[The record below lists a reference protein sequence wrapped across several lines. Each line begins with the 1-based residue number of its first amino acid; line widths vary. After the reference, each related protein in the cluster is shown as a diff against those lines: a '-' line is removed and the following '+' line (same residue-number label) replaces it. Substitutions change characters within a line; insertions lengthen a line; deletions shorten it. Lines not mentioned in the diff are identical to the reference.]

1 MPALLR
7 HIAFIT
13 VVTVAGVVCPDLR
26 AQTPAALVVVGA
38 RVADGGGGALQ
49 QLNVHIRDGVITAV
63 DSLGAAPG
71 EAIVDGNGLVLAPG
85 FIDIH
90 NHSTDGLARDPEAA
104 SQISQG
110 ITTVVVGQD
119 GSSPASI
126 ATYLQ
131 ARRDAPAT
139 VNVATMVGH
148 ATVRRQVMGQD
159 YRRVARPDEIERMAG
174 LVDAAM
180 REGAFGLSSGLEYE
194 VGSYAATDEVVAMA
208 AAAARH
214 RGFYISHL
222 RDEADRTIEAVQEAI
237 EIGRRASI
245 PVQIT
250 HIKLGT
256 VGVWGR
262 AGDVVTL
269 VEAAQKQGV
278 DVTADAYPYLAWQS
292 NLRVLVPNKQYTD
305 PSSVKEALDDVG
317 GGKNVQFTRL
327 ERYPQ
332 YVGKRLSEA
341 AAAEGLSEFDFF
353 IRIAN
358 DDVGIIGHTMSEPD
372 LRAFYQQRWVM
383 VASDGGVANDHP
395 RGAGTFPRVLGRLV
409 REQGWLTL
417 PEAIRKMTSMP
428 AARLGLT
435 DRGRIVA
442 GAKADLVLLDAAT
455 IVDRSTFERP
465 RELSSGIRM
474 AWVNGM
480 LVWRDGAA
488 TPERPGRV
496 LSR

>member
-7 HIAFIT
+7 HIALIT
-13 VVTVAGVVCPDLR
+13 VVIVAGVVRPDLR

-49 QLNVHIRDGVITAV
+49 LLNVHVRDGVITAV

-139 VNVATMVGH
+139 VNVATMIGH

-174 LVDAAM
+174 LVEQAM

-214 RGFYISHL
+214 RRLLHL
-222 RDEADRTIEAVQEAI
+222 A
-237 EIGRRASI
+237 
-245 PVQIT
+245 
-250 HIKLGT
+250 
-256 VGVWGR
+256 
-262 AGDVVTL
+262 
-269 VEAAQKQGV
+269 
-278 DVTADAYPYLAWQS
+278 LA
-292 NLRVLVPNKQYTD
+292 
-305 PSSVKEALDDVG
+305 
-317 GGKNVQFTRL
+317 
-327 ERYPQ
+327 
-332 YVGKRLSEA
+332 
-341 AAAEGLSEFDFF
+341 
-353 IRIAN
+353 
-358 DDVGIIGHTMSEPD
+358 
-372 LRAFYQQRWVM
+372 
-383 VASDGGVANDHP
+383 
-395 RGAGTFPRVLGRLV
+395 
-409 REQGWLTL
+409 
-417 PEAIRKMTSMP
+417 
-428 AARLGLT
+428 
-435 DRGRIVA
+435 
-442 GAKADLVLLDAAT
+442 
-455 IVDRSTFERP
+455 
-465 RELSSGIRM
+465 
-474 AWVNGM
+474 
-480 LVWRDGAA
+480 
-488 TPERPGRV
+488 
-496 LSR
+496 

>member
-1 MPALLR
+1 MPTLVRHLTLAIGVIALG
-7 HIAFIT
+7 
-13 VVTVAGVVCPDLR
+13 VARPAVR
-26 AQTPAALVVVGA
+26 AQSPAASVILGA

-49 QLNVHIRDGVITAV
+49 SLNVHIRSGLIAAV
-63 DSLGAAPG
+63 DSLGPAPG
-71 EAIVDGNGLVLAPG
+71 EAVIDGKGLVLAPG

-90 NHSTDGLARDPEAA
+90 NHSTDGLARDPEAS

-131 ARRDAPAT
+131 ARRDAPGT
-139 VNVATMVGH
+139 VNVATMIGH
-148 ATVRRQVMGQD
+148 ATVRRQVMGQE
-159 YRRVARPDEIERMAG
+159 YRRAARPDEVERMAG
-174 LVDAAM
+174 LVDVAM
-180 REGAFGLSSGLEYE
+180 REGAFGLSSGLEYD

-222 RDEADRTIEAVQEAI
+222 RDEADRTIEAVREAI
-237 EIGRRASI
+237 EIGRRAPI

-262 AGDVVTL
+262 ARDVVSL
-269 VEAAQKQGV
+269 VEAAHEQGI

-292 NLRVLVPNKQYTD
+292 NLQVLVPDKKYTD
-305 PSSVKEALDDVG
+305 RSSVKEALDDVG
-317 GGKNVQFTRL
+317 GGGNIQFTRL

-332 YVGKRLSEA
+332 YVGQRLSEA
-341 AAAEGLSEFDFF
+341 AAAEGMDEVDFF
-353 IRIAN
+353 IRIGN

-372 LRAFYQQRWVM
+372 LRAFYQQPWVM
-383 VASDGGVANDHP
+383 VASDGGVANNHP

-409 REQGWLTL
+409 REQAWLTCL
-417 PEAIRKMTSMP
+417 RRS
-428 AARLGLT
+428 AR
-435 DRGRIVA
+435 
-442 GAKADLVLLDAAT
+442 
-455 IVDRSTFERP
+455 
-465 RELSSGIRM
+465 
-474 AWVNGM
+474 
-480 LVWRDGAA
+480 
-488 TPERPGRV
+488 
-496 LSR
+496 